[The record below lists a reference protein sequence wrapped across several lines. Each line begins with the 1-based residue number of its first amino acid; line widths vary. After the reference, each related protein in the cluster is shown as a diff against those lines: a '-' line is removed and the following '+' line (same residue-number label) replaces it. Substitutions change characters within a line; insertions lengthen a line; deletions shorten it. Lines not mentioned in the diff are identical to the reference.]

1 VLFVAHD
8 SVLAAGR
15 YTPFAGTVDP
25 VTVSKPVDSEVLV
38 SPPGELIPVEPLIVT
53 GIYTTTQV
61 EPLGTV
67 TVTPDATEIG
77 PALLAFDPLGIE

>member
-1 VLFVAHD
+1 MFLVLFVVQA
-8 SVLAAGR
+8 SVLVAGR
-15 YTPFAGTVDP
+15 YIPFAGTTEP
-25 VTVSKPVDSEVLV
+25 VALKS
-38 SPPGELIPVEPLIVT
+38 GESIPFVPSIVT

-67 TVTPDATEIG
+67 TVTPDATAIG